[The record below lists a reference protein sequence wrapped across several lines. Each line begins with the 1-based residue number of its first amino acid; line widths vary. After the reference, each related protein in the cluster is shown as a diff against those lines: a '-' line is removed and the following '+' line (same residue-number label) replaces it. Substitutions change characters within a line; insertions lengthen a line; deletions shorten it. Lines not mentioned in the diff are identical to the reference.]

1 MAPQIENTTQYI
13 KIITPVYFEGLKFN
27 KSHICVNR
35 LLKNSDFLCI
45 FYYSRADKLSFSP
58 NAPSTNY
65 QSLAGTARDM
75 LSRIKS

>member
-35 LLKNSDFLCI
+35 LLKNSDFYVFFTTQERINYPLVRMHLQLI
-45 FYYSRADKLSFSP
+45 
-58 NAPSTNY
+58 TN
-65 QSLAGTARDM
+65 L
-75 LSRIKS
+75 